1 MLKLVYNDLL
11 IKSKEK
17 ISKEYYK
24 KCEEKLEEE
33 TKKMKEQL
41 ENQFRDDFDN
51 LNSKSV
57 KQEAQL
63 EDLNRNITNL
73 KEEINTCN
81 DQVEELKKENI
92 NKEAELERVKE
103 EIKSIYAPFFDLYHT
118 KTAINILILFKNAI
132 YFKHLHPF
140 IFII

>member
-1 MLKLVYNDLL
+1 ML

-17 ISKEYYK
+17 ISKEYNK
-24 KCEEKLEEE
+24 ESKEKLVEE
-33 TKKMKEQL
+33 TKRMKEQL

-57 KQEAQL
+57 QQEAEL
-63 EDLNRNITNL
+63 EDLNRLITNL

-92 NKEAELERVKE
+92 SKEVELERIKE
-103 EIKSIYAPFFDLYHT
+103 EIKSICTLFFDLYHT
-118 KTAINILILFKNAI
+118 KTVYNTLI
-132 YFKHLHPF
+132 
-140 IFII
+140 

>member
-17 ISKEYYK
+17 ISKEYNK
-24 KCEEKLEEE
+24 ECKEKLVEE
-33 TKKMKEQL
+33 TKRMKEQL

-57 KQEAQL
+57 QQEAEL
-63 EDLNRNITNL
+63 EDLNRKITNL

-92 NKEAELERVKE
+92 NKEVELEEVKE
-103 EIKSIYAPFFDLYHT
+103 EIKGICTLFFDLYHT
-118 KTAINILILFKNAI
+118 KTVYSILI
-132 YFKHLHPF
+132 
-140 IFII
+140 IF